1 MQKQKALV
9 SVIIPNFNRVESFQR
24 AVESVIKQTYENF
37 EIIVVDDGS
46 EQSVRN
52 INRRFL
58 EEVKRRKY
66 FEGDGKIIY
75 LENERNFGVS
85 YSRNKGIKEAKG
97 DFIALL
103 DSDDEW
109 LEQKLELQVKF
120 FSETD
125 FRVVHTEEI
134 WVRRGVR
141 VNPMKKHKKEGGDIF
156 FRSLELCLMSPS
168 SIMLKKS
175 IFDDY
180 GYFDESLPVCEDYD
194 LWLRITSKENVGFI
208 ESPLI
213 IKYGGHSDQ
222 LSRKY
227 EAMDRWRVIS
237 LIKLL
242 NSKQLSEL
250 QEIEVKKIIEKKAK
264 ILYNG
269 AVKREKYDDAKVY
282 KKWLEEYGK

>member
-1 MQKQKALV
+1 MLKEKPLV

-66 FEGDGKIIY
+66 FEGDSKIIY

-85 YSRNKGIKEAKG
+85 YSRNKGIKEARG

-109 LEQKLELQVKF
+109 LEQKLEIQVKF
-120 FSETD
+120 FDKTD

-194 LWLRITSKENVGFI
+194 LWLRITSKEKVGFI
-208 ESPLI
+208 EKPLI

-242 NSKQLSEL
+242 NSKQLSEI
-250 QEIEVKKIIEKKAK
+250 QEIEVKKMIEKKAK
-264 ILYNG
+264 ILFNG

-282 KKWLEEYGK
+282 KKWMEEYEK

>member
-58 EEVKRRKY
+58 EEVKRRKNL
-66 FEGDGKIIY
+66 EGDGKIIY

-194 LWLRITSKENVGFI
+194 LWLRITSKETVGFI
-208 ESPLI
+208 EKPLI
-213 IKYGGHSDQ
+213 IKYGGHIDQ

-242 NSKQLSEL
+242 NSKQLSEI
-250 QEIEVKKIIEKKAK
+250 QEIEVKKMIEKKAK

-269 AVKREKYDDAKVY
+269 AVKRKKYDDAIIY
-282 KKWLEEYGK
+282 KKWMEEYLI

>member
-58 EEVKRRKY
+58 EKVKRRKY
-66 FEGDGKIIY
+66 FEGDGKVIY

-120 FSETD
+120 FDKTN

-269 AVKREKYDDAKVY
+269 AVKRKRYDDAKVY
-282 KKWLEEYGK
+282 KKWMEEFLL